1 MDKNT
6 KITLAELIKRKE
18 QVLEAKK
25 SPKKARIYVKSLDG
39 EIIIKAP
46 TKSLATEAAEME
58 NDGDAHLVYECVA
71 EPDLHSKELQ
81 DAYGCTYP
89 EEIVEKLFDAGE
101 ITPIAMECMK
111 LAGYVD
117 SVKLVEEVKYCP
129 KRCLQDRK
137 LKKYFSLQV
146 PKRQMMTSTQSG
158 RHWEVNSFAE

>member
-25 SPKKARIYVKSLDG
+25 NVKRARVYVKSLGG

-89 EEIVEKLFDAGE
+89 EEIVEKLFDDGFGVGNLGKAVDNGDVIGVAGQDAQGVFDASRHAGVGRDQDLSSHCRE
-101 ITPIAMECMK
+101 I
-111 LAGYVD
+111 LL
-117 SVKLVEEVKYCP
+117 SQ
-129 KRCLQDRK
+129 R
-137 LKKYFSLQV
+137 
-146 PKRQMMTSTQSG
+146 
-158 RHWEVNSFAE
+158 

>member
-81 DAYGCTYP
+81 
-89 EEIVEKLFDAGE
+89 EIVEKLFDAGE

-111 LAGYVD
+111 LAGYVN
-117 SVKLVEEVKYCP
+117 SVKLVEEVK
-129 KRCLQDRK
+129 
-137 LKKYFSLQV
+137 
-146 PKRQMMTSTQSG
+146 
-158 RHWEVNSFAE
+158 N

>member
-71 EPDLHSKELQ
+71 EPDIHARRLHLLFLQ
-81 DAYGCTYP
+81 GR
-89 EEIVEKLFDAGE
+89 
-101 ITPIAMECMK
+101 
-111 LAGYVD
+111 D
-117 SVKLVEEVKYCP
+117 SQRAV
-129 KRCLQDRK
+129 LQH
-137 LKKYFSLQV
+137 
-146 PKRQMMTSTQSG
+146 RQDG
-158 RHWEVNSFAE
+158 FIG

>member
-58 NDGDAHLVYECVA
+58 NDGDAHLMNVLPSRIYIQRNFKTHTVVHI
-71 EPDLHSKELQ
+71 PK
-81 DAYGCTYP
+81 
-89 EEIVEKLFDAGE
+89 KLLKNSSMRA
-101 ITPIAMECMK
+101 K
-111 LAGYVD
+111 SHLSRW
-117 SVKLVEEVKYCP
+117 SV
-129 KRCLQDRK
+129 
-137 LKKYFSLQV
+137 
-146 PKRQMMTSTQSG
+146 
-158 RHWEVNSFAE
+158 